1 MNGITYIFIHRFLI
15 IRNFRF
21 YRSTVVISI
30 DLLKK
35 IEININKVSNGVK
48 LTGVSLIQET
58 NWNS

>member
-1 MNGITYIFIHRFLI
+1 MNGITCIFVHRFLV

-21 YRSTVVISI
+21 YRSTAVISI
-30 DLLKK
+30 DLLKR